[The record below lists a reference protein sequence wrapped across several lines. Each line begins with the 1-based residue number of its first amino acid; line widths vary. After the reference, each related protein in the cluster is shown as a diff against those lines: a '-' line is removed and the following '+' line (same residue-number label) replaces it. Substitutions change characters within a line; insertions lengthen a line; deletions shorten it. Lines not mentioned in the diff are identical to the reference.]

1 MSLRIL
7 ITRKMEDQLVAFNM
21 VSRFQEKE
29 GQKMIIGVVILTAS
43 IVINNIFLILLYTHI
58 LNKSI
63 AKVLMGK

>member
-63 AKVLMGK
+63 VKVLMGK